1 MSYQHLIY
9 GIINHLV
16 RSNPKMKSQRI
27 FKNIAFLVVLLAN
40 ISCDQISKNIAR
52 KELSEYERISFIKN
66 HFTFTKVENTGA
78 FLSVGS
84 ALPEFLK
91 FFLLSIIPLLAL
103 SYGIVYL
110 FRKQNLTIISA
121 LALSFAIGGGIGNIY
136 DRIIHGS
143 VTDFMHIDFGF
154 FETGIFNMADVSIMV
169 GMFLFLVQSY
179 FKKGAGSVQ
188 N

>member
-1 MSYQHLIY
+1 
-9 GIINHLV
+9 
-16 RSNPKMKSQRI
+16 MKSQTI
-27 FKNIAFLVVLLAN
+27 IKNIAFLFVLLAN
-40 ISCDQISKNIAR
+40 IGCDQISKNIAR
-52 KELSEYERISFIKN
+52 QELNEYERISFIKN

-84 ALPEFLK
+84 ALPDFLK
-91 FFLLSIIPLLAL
+91 FFLLSIVPLLAL
-103 SYGIVYL
+103 SYGIVFL
-110 FRKQNLTIISA
+110 FRKQNLSKTSA
-121 LALSFAIGGGIGNIY
+121 VALCFAIGGGIGNIY

-169 GMFLFLVQSY
+169 GMILFFVQPY
-179 FKKGAGSVQ
+179 FKKSTTSFQ

>member
-1 MSYQHLIY
+1 M
-9 GIINHLV
+9 
-16 RSNPKMKSQRI
+16 RSQRI
-27 FKNIAFLVVLLAN
+27 IKNIAFLLVLLAN
-40 ISCDQISKNIAR
+40 IGCDQISKKIAR
-52 KELSEYERISFIKN
+52 QELGDYERISVIK
-66 HFTFTKVENTGA
+66 HYFTLTKVENTGA

-84 ALPEFLK
+84 ALPDFLK
-91 FFLLSIIPLLAL
+91 FFLLSIVPLLAL

-110 FRKQNLTIISA
+110 VTKQNLTKMSA

-154 FETGIFNMADVSIMV
+154 FQTGIFNMADVSIMV
-169 GMFLFLVQSY
+169 GMGLFILQSSM
-179 FKKGAGSVQ
+179 KKSTKSVQ